1 LQKDSGV
8 GLTDPSSGPALTR
21 SVEDYLKAIYELE
34 LDGTPAQTSAI
45 ATALEVA
52 PPSVSGMIKRLSE
65 AGLLQ
70 HVPYRGVQLTDDG
83 KRTAL
88 RMVRRHRVVETYL
101 TTKLGYDWDSVHD
114 EAERL
119 EHAVSDGL
127 IERMAM
133 ALGNPRYDPHG
144 APIPTKDGTIEIPD
158 YVPLSDIPVGRVAQ
172 LRTVGD
178 KDAARLRF
186 IASLGLKP
194 GVSFEVVARQPFR
207 GPTTIELAGPP
218 VREQVIGHELAETLL
233 CVAVE
238 KEVG

>member
-1 LQKDSGV
+1 MTQ
-8 GLTDPSSGPALTR
+8 PSSAPALTK

-45 ATALEVA
+45 ATSLEVA

-65 AGLLQ
+65 AGLLR
-70 HVPYRGVQLTDDG
+70 HVPYRGVQLTEDG
-83 KRTAL
+83 RRTAL

-101 TTKLGYDWDSVHD
+101 TTKLGYDWDSVHS

-119 EHAVSDGL
+119 EHAVSDEL

-144 APIPTKDGTIEIPD
+144 APIPTKDGAIEMPD
-158 YVPLSDIPVGRVAQ
+158 YVSLSDVPVGGIAEFRM
-172 LRTVGD
+172 VGD
-178 KDAARLRF
+178 RDAARLRF

-218 VREQVIGHELAETLL
+218 AKEQVIGHELAESLL